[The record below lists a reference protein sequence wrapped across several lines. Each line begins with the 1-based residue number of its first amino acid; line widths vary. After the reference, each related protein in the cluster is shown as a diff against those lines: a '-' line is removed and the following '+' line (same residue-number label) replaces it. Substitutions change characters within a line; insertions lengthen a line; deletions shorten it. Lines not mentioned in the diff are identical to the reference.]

1 MGEKRVLGGR
11 GVHPASAFRRE
22 SMFQASFHSVVTSR
36 MSWYAPPDT
45 AGIRFVTSCLRI
57 SAINRRCR
65 PNLMVC
71 TFLRGSLFY
80 LLCTRWGRGS
90 APPKTFLIFEYYQ
103 LSRERSKKTEA
114 VFLVGSR
121 ESEGKSKSPPNR
133 EFSSRFGKEE
143 MSTEDKRRRL
153 RRLVPSW
160 SFLTRQRF
168 LLEKQK
174 KMLCRTC
181 KFAAVHRPLCSFPE
195 TPEASPMRGSCQP
208 TG

>member
-1 MGEKRVLGGR
+1 MRLLCRGGR
-11 GVHPASAFRRE
+11 LCPPVGSSCSTEIFGKFRCSRAFDCR
-22 SMFQASFHSVVTSR
+22 
-36 MSWYAPPDT
+36 
-45 AGIRFVTSCLRI
+45 G
-57 SAINRRCR
+57 RCR
-65 PNLMVC
+65 SQPFATKERYGC
-71 TFLRGSLFY
+71 
-80 LLCTRWGRGS
+80 GS
-90 APPKTFLIFEYYQ
+90 AACRYTSAHWAAADWSQIPI
-103 LSRERSKKTEA
+103 KTEA

-121 ESEGKSKSPPNR
+121 ESEGKSKFPPNR

-153 RRLVPSW
+153 RRLVPPW

>member
-1 MGEKRVLGGR
+1 MVTLRV
-11 GVHPASAFRRE
+11 FTTRRL
-22 SMFQASFHSVVTSR
+22 
-36 MSWYAPPDT
+36 
-45 AGIRFVTSCLRI
+45 IRCTRFDGSCLRI
-57 SAINRRCR
+57 FAAKCSTEKIGQYGFA
-65 PNLMVC
+65 LG
-71 TFLRGSLFY
+71 F
-80 LLCTRWGRGS
+80 
-90 APPKTFLIFEYYQ
+90 K

-153 RRLVPSW
+153 RRLVPPW

-174 KMLCRTC
+174 KMLKGSHKPVQSISLLIDFCFPLLQS
-181 KFAAVHRPLCSFPE
+181 KFLPSIPSVSLRLTAPLAARGATFSFPCK
-195 TPEASPMRGSCQP
+195 PVRI
-208 TG
+208 

>member
-1 MGEKRVLGGR
+1 MTAVK
-11 GVHPASAFRRE
+11 HPADKILGQYEFALVF
-22 SMFQASFHSVVTSR
+22 
-36 MSWYAPPDT
+36 
-45 AGIRFVTSCLRI
+45 
-57 SAINRRCR
+57 
-65 PNLMVC
+65 
-71 TFLRGSLFY
+71 
-80 LLCTRWGRGS
+80 
-90 APPKTFLIFEYYQ
+90 K
-103 LSRERSKKTEA
+103 LSREKSRKTEA

-153 RRLVPSW
+153 RRLVPPW

-195 TPEASPMRGSCQP
+195 TPEASPMRGSCRRKATDEVDNVASTKLP
-208 TG
+208 PPHPSRLRRATFPS

>member
-1 MGEKRVLGGR
+1 MD
-11 GVHPASAFRRE
+11 F
-22 SMFQASFHSVVTSR
+22 
-36 MSWYAPPDT
+36 
-45 AGIRFVTSCLRI
+45 
-57 SAINRRCR
+57 
-65 PNLMVC
+65 
-71 TFLRGSLFY
+71 
-80 LLCTRWGRGS
+80 
-90 APPKTFLIFEYYQ
+90 Q
-103 LSRERSKKTEA
+103 LSREKSRKTEE

-153 RRLVPSW
+153 RRLVPPW

-195 TPEASPMRGSCQP
+195 TPEASPMRGSCRRRRLMRWTTPRRRNCPHLIRHGPAVPSSPRRGRLFYAHSRQLYHFSY
-208 TG
+208 TQLSQIKYHVSNMANMTIMIWNFRAFFHVRSGLE